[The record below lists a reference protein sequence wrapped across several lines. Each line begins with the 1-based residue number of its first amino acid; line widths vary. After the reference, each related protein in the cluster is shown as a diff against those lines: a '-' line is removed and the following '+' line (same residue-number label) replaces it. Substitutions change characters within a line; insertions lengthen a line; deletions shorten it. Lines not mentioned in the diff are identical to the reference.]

1 MWSEIAEGYSSPTQ
15 RARVLSET
23 WASANLYCPC
33 CPADSLGTCD
43 TRREAVDFVCQSCAS
58 HFQLKS
64 SKRVFKNRVVD
75 GAFAAMFR
83 AMQSGRAPH
92 LILLGYDPS
101 SWYVH
106 ELTLVPGFALTMSCI
121 EKRTPLRS
129 CARRAGWVGC
139 NILLESIPKD
149 ARIAMVSGRR
159 VVPRGEIRSRYARLK
174 PLEKLDLAQRG
185 WTLDVLN
192 VARAI
197 GRPEFTLK
205 EVYEFSRQLGNL
217 HPKNR
222 HIQAKIRQQ
231 LQQLRDLGFVGFLG
245 QGHYRLIG

>member
-1 MWSEIAEGYSSPTQ
+1 
-15 RARVLSET
+15 
-23 WASANLYCPC
+23 
-33 CPADSLGTCD
+33 
-43 TRREAVDFVCQSCAS
+43 
-58 HFQLKS
+58 
-64 SKRVFKNRVVD
+64 
-75 GAFAAMFR
+75 
-83 AMQSGRAPH
+83 
-92 LILLGYDPS
+92 
-101 SWYVH
+101 
-106 ELTLVPGFALTMSCI
+106 
-121 EKRTPLRS
+121 
-129 CARRAGWVGC
+129 
-139 NILLESIPKD
+139 
-149 ARIAMVSGRR
+149 
-159 VVPRGEIRSRYARLK
+159 LK